1 MLRAN
6 NKDMGKSQEHR
17 KAYAVVASHLK
28 RLSSSLDETDELGS
42 VAFSGLWHAAI
53 SVVMSLLE
61 QEVALRLLEDR
72 GRGIHGFGFN
82 ADADLIQIPA
92 EEQDDHHKRVVGA
105 AEVVIGLLD
114 QAYDELAELELSEF
128 FPETVL
134 DAAIQVL
141 LACWG
146 PFHVRRCLSEQWMS
160 LSAGSHEVLV
170 PKVPKDLNQAP
181 EPAPQATT
189 PLPSP
194 AEARTP
200 PLRSRRS
207 EARFVEVF
215 TDADCDPSNGKG
227 AWAAILISHEKGG
240 RREMREISSPITDT
254 SGRVASLVAVLES
267 FKAIGS
273 DGDEASVRFATTS
286 EFIFDFFSS
295 HEADRITPANPRER
309 TLWQEI
315 DKWERTFNTD
325 WVLAHRNMSNEMS
338 ERCDRL
344 IRRILI
350 ES

>member
-6 NKDMGKSQEHR
+6 NRDTGKTQEHR

-42 VAFSGLWHAAI
+42 VAFLGLWYAAI
-53 SVVMSLLE
+53 NVVLSLLE
-61 QEVALRLLEDR
+61 PDVALRLLEDR
-72 GRGIHGFGFN
+72 GRGIHGFGSN
-82 ADADLIQIPA
+82 ADAELIQISA
-92 EEQDDHHKRVVGA
+92 EDQDDHQKRVVAA
-105 AEVVIGLLD
+105 AEVVIDLLD
-114 QAYDELAELELSEF
+114 QAYDELERMELSEF
-128 FPETVL
+128 FPDTVL

-160 LSAGSHEVLV
+160 LTAGSHEVLV
-170 PKVPKDLNQAP
+170 PKVPKDLNHAP
-181 EPAPQATT
+181 EPAQQAPA

-194 AEARTP
+194 AETRIEP
-200 PLRSRRS
+200 PRSRRT

-215 TDADCDPSNGKG
+215 TDADCDPSTGQG
-227 AWAAILISHEKGG
+227 AWAAIVISHEKGG
-240 RREMREISSPITDT
+240 RREMREISSPITDN
-254 SGRVASLVAVLES
+254 SGRVASLLAVLES

-273 DGDEASVRFATTS
+273 DGNEATVRFATTS
-286 EFIFDFFSS
+286 EFIFDFFNV
-295 HEADRITPANPRER
+295 HEADRIPPDSSRER
-309 TLWQEI
+309 SLWQEI
-315 DKWERTFNTD
+315 DQWSKTFNTE
-325 WVLAHRNMSNEMS
+325 WVLARRNMSNEMS